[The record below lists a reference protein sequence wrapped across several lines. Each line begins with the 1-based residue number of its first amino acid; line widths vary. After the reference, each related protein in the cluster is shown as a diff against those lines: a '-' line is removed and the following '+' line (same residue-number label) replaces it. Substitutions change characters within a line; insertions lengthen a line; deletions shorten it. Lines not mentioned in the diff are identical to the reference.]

1 MARLLQSEIHSEF
14 SSDSGI
20 WQDYRNQIT
29 GFYSEIPKSELDMH
43 VSREFN
49 RKIQVFFGIDSA
61 LILSPFNAGFSYVG
75 SGISF

>member
-1 MARLLQSEIHSEF
+1 MARSLQSEIHSEF
-14 SSDSGI
+14 SSNSGT

-29 GFYSEIPKSELDMH
+29 GFYSSIPKSELDMH

-49 RKIQVFFGIDSA
+49 RKIEVFFGTDSS
-61 LILSPFNAGFSYVG
+61 LMLSPFNAGFSYIG